1 MNGAALSNQFLSKCL
16 LGAALCV
23 SLTALGCASARLEP
37 AEADQKVANK
47 PKAAATDI
55 AEGVQLQVEADSWMA
70 DERVKY
76 QVTAMKVT
84 LINRG
89 TEAVSV
95 DYNAFS
101 LVSDA
106 GKSFRPVA
114 PDDIPIRGAARSI
127 GLPADTIVTRTSDS
141 AVNAPNRTDSEKQE
155 IRERLREQALK
166 SGEVPA
172 GERAVGYV
180 FFERVPAAVQSITFQ
195 GVVQNPKT
203 GTPAGKAG
211 LKFRPRPYQ

>member
-1 MNGAALSNQFLSKCL
+1 MNGTALSTKILSKCL
-16 LGAALCV
+16 FGAALCGA
-23 SLTALGCASARLEP
+23 LTALSCASARLEP
-37 AEADQKVANK
+37 AHADQKVANK
-47 PKAAATDI
+47 PKAAAADV
-55 AEGVQLQVEADSWMA
+55 ADGVKLQVEADSWMA

-84 LINRG
+84 LINLG
-89 TEAVSV
+89 TEPVSV

-101 LVSDA
+101 LVSEA

-155 IRERLREQALK
+155 IRERLREQSLK
-166 SGEVPA
+166 SGEVAA

-180 FFERVPAAVQSITFQ
+180 FFERVPASVQSITFQ
-195 GVVQNPKT
+195 GVVHDSKT
-203 GTPAGKAG
+203 GSALGKAE
-211 LKFRPRPYQ
+211 LKFRPRQYQ